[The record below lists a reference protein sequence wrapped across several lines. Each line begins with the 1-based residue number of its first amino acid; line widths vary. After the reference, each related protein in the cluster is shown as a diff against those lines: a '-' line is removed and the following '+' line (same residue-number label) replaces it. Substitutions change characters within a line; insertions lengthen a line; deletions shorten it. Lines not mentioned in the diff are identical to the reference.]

1 MPVRIPV
8 DWTQDIHAYP
18 GKREDRPAPTG
29 PEVPGSRPRRCPMLA
44 GEPGVRPVDRL
55 TDEDQRM
62 LWPDEIWPQDIGV
75 LAVLDGSG
83 LVGPSGRVRIEA
95 VREVIAAR
103 LHLVPRFR
111 QLLYV
116 PGPGLGRPLWVDA
129 PAFDLADHVQVVPV
143 PDPCDEA
150 ALLRAA
156 EQLRR
161 RRLDRSRPLWQVWL
175 LPGLAEGRVGL
186 VVKIHHVIGDATAGM
201 AALGALLD
209 PMPIAPAGPTQPW
222 TPAPPPTARDLLAD
236 NLRHYARGLGHAASA
251 LTRPVTTARHA
262 RAAWT
267 AVREVAA
274 GPPAAR
280 TSLDRLAGAG
290 RTLAPIRSSLDQARQ
305 IAHRHHATVN
315 DVLLAVTAGGLRA
328 LLRSRGEP
336 VGGLVVPIYVPIT
349 LRPAQQRDQAR
360 GNLTALMTV
369 PLPVGVADPGR
380 RLEQIAAETARRKA
394 ETRPSV
400 GTVLHGPMPRRALLA
415 VMSHQH
421 VNLVSADVSGP
432 PQPLYLAGA
441 RLLEVFPVLPLM
453 GKTTLGVGALS
464 YAGQFNMM
472 AVADHDA
479 CPDLD
484 VLAAAAREE
493 LQVLTVPARATPD
506 CHEQH

>member
-1 MPVRIPV
+1 
-8 DWTQDIHAYP
+8 
-18 GKREDRPAPTG
+18 
-29 PEVPGSRPRRCPMLA
+29 MLA
-44 GEPGVRPVDRL
+44 GEPGVWPVDRL
-55 TDEDQRM
+55 TNEEQRM
-62 LWPDEIWPQDIGV
+62 LWPDEIWPQEIGA

-83 LVGPSGRVRIEA
+83 LARPGGSVRVEA

-116 PGPGLGRPLWVDA
+116 PRRGLGRPLWVDA
-129 PAFDLADHVQVVPV
+129 PAFDLADHIQVVPL
-143 PDPCDEA
+143 PDPGDEA
-150 ALLRAA
+150 ALLRAT

-161 RRLDRSRPLWQVWL
+161 RRLDRSRPLWQMWL
-175 LPGLAEGRVGL
+175 LPGLPEGRVGMY
-186 VVKIHHVIGDATAGM
+186 VKIHHVIGDATAGL
-201 AALGALLD
+201 AALAALLD
-209 PMPIAPAGPTQPW
+209 AAPDTPARPAPPW
-222 TPAPPPTARDLLAD
+222 TPTPPSAARDLLAD
-236 NLRHYARGLGHAASA
+236 NLRRHATGLGRAAAA
-251 LTRPVTTARHA
+251 LARPVTTTRHA

-267 AVREVAA
+267 AVREVTT

-280 TSLDRLAGAG
+280 TSLDRPVGPG
-290 RTLAPIRSSLDQARQ
+290 RTLAPIRGSLDQVQQA
-305 IAHRHHATVN
+305 AHCHHATVN

-336 VGGLVVPIYVPIT
+336 VQGLVAPIYVPIA
-349 LRPAQQRDQAR
+349 LRPARRRDQAR

-369 PLPVGVADPGR
+369 SLAVGVSDPVR

-400 GTVLHGPMPRRALLA
+400 GTVFHGPVPRRAFVA

-421 VNLVSADVSGP
+421 VNLASADVPGP

-453 GKTTLGVGALS
+453 GKVTLGVSALS
-464 YAGQFNMM
+464 YAGQFNVM
-472 AVADHDA
+472 AVADQDT

-484 VLAAAAREE
+484 IFAAAAQDELQALAAATQAI
-493 LQVLTVPARATPD
+493 PD
-506 CHEQH
+506 RHEQRQTGSRGRPEIAMTTEHASRRWPLGPSSD